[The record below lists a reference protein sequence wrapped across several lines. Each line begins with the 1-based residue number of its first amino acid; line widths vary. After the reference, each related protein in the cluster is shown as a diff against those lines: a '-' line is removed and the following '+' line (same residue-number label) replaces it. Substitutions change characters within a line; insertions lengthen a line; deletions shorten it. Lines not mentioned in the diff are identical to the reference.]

1 MRSQPASMPDQTS
14 FLSVNIDVYPQLRLN
29 DVLEMISCPCFV
41 TGWNFFNPRYS
52 GLKWVVAEG
61 NKVSKCKGI
70 INWKVLLSTCKF
82 NPSLRIEKWGEDAA
96 PWKKHSDDFM
106 QFHWRL
112 SIWRTMLAHWQPHKT
127 KESSQLTKLCS
138 FSNENCATAI
148 LTGFCCSPE
157 RFEGLHSFPQRLP
170 PAPWRCPPLASNQ
183 WWSQRNLQGLGP
195 WCSNLQPA
203 DVTKGRG
210 KNPTNS
216 RRGSWWRTKIKRF
229 QLYWIQR

>member
-1 MRSQPASMPDQTS
+1 MQRNYQLESVTFNLQVQSQSED
-14 FLSVNIDVYPQLRLN
+14 
-29 DVLEMISCPCFV
+29 
-41 TGWNFFNPRYS
+41 
-52 GLKWVVAEG
+52 
-61 NKVSKCKGI
+61 
-70 INWKVLLSTCKF
+70 WKVGRRWG
-82 NPSLRIEKWGEDAA
+82 SLEEETFRW
-96 PWKKHSDDFM
+96 
-106 QFHWRL
+106 FHAVPLETFHLTTNNVSWP
-112 SIWRTMLAHWQPHKT
+112 HWQPHKT